1 MSVKITNHNNPEE
14 VVYIFDVT
22 NIKNNIKERTL
33 EVTDIFGDKVL
44 IDLRVFD
51 VMMTVV

>member
-1 MSVKITNHNNPEE
+1 MSVKIIDHNNPEE
-14 VVYIFDVT
+14 MHYIFEVVNIDHDIKGRTVT
-22 NIKNNIKERTL
+22 
-33 EVTDIFGDKVL
+33 VTDIFGDKVV

>member
-1 MSVKITNHNNPEE
+1 MSVKITNHSNPKESF
-14 VVYIFDVT
+14 YIFDAINIDHDIKGRTVT
-22 NIKNNIKERTL
+22 
-33 EVTDIFGDKVL
+33 VTDIFGDKLV